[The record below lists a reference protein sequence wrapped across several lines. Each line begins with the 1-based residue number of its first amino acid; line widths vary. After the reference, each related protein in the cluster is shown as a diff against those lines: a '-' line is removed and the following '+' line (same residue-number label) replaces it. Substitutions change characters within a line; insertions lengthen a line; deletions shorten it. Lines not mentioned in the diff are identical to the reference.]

1 MIEVGSYWKFNMG
14 GYIIIVIGN
23 TIIREATN
31 DVPGVTIECMGDLT
45 GEKIQ
50 IQIPVSSLLRFY
62 TQLTPLEMEL
72 L

>member
-31 DVPGVTIECMGDLT
+31 DVPGVTIERMGDLT
-45 GEKIQ
+45 GEK